1 METDVAMPEAERL
14 HANLARVRSRLADAL
29 ARAGRDADSCRLL
42 AVTKNRTVDQ
52 IEALGRAGQREFGE
66 NRVQEA
72 AAKIPRVEAD
82 ARWHLV
88 GHLQRNKARK
98 ALSLFEII
106 HSVDSIRLL
115 EALAKMADVASRE
128 VEVFF
133 EVNVSGEEAKY
144 GFRPDQVE
152 EACRRARDLPA
163 VKLRGLMTM
172 APFVD
177 DPETVRPVFRSL
189 RELRDRLNDSGA
201 CPEPLAELSMGMTQ
215 DFEVAAEE
223 GATWVRVGTA
233 LFEGNG
239 A

>member
-1 METDVAMPEAERL
+1 MNAEVISADL
-14 HANLARVRSRLADAL
+14 TRVRSRLADAL
-29 ARAGRDADSCRLL
+29 SRAGRPADSCRLL

-72 AAKIPRVEAD
+72 AAKIPQVEAD

-88 GHLQRNKARK
+88 GHLQRNKAGK

-115 EALAKMADVASRE
+115 EALAKAADAASRE

-133 EVNVSGEEAKY
+133 EVNVSGEESKY
-144 GFRPDQVE
+144 GFRPDQAE
-152 EACRRARDLPA
+152 EACRRARDLSG
-163 VKLRGLMTM
+163 VKLTGLMTM

-201 CPEPLAELSMGMTQ
+201 YASPLAELSMGMTQ

-233 LFEGNG
+233 LFEGSG

>member
-1 METDVAMPEAERL
+1 MNAETIS
-14 HANLARVRSRLADAL
+14 ANLARVRSRLADAL
-29 ARAGRDADSCRLL
+29 SRAGRSAGSCRLL

-72 AAKIPRVEAD
+72 AAKIPRVQAD
-82 ARWHLV
+82 AHWHLV

-98 ALSLFEII
+98 ALSLFDVV
-106 HSVDSIRLL
+106 HSVDSTRLL
-115 EALAKMADVASRE
+115 DALGKSCDAMSKR
-128 VEVFF
+128 VEILL
-133 EVNVSGEEAKY
+133 EVNVSGEGSKY

-152 EACRRARDLPA
+152 EACRRARELSG
-163 VKLRGLMTM
+163 VELTGLMTM

-177 DPETVRPVFRSL
+177 DPETIRPVFRSL

-201 CPEPLAELSMGMTQ
+201 YLEPLAELSMGMTQ

-233 LFEGNG
+233 LFEG
-239 A
+239 

>member
-1 METDVAMPEAERL
+1 MNAETID
-14 HANLARVRSRLADAL
+14 ANLARVRSRLADAL
-29 ARAGRDADSCRLL
+29 SRAGRDIDSCRLL

-72 AAKIPRVEAD
+72 AAKIPQVQTD

-98 ALSLFEII
+98 VLSLFEVV
-106 HSVDSIRLL
+106 HSVDSTRLL
-115 EALAKMADVASRE
+115 DALAKACEALSRR
-128 VEVFF
+128 VEILL
-133 EVNVSGEEAKY
+133 EVNVSGEESKY
-144 GFRPDQVE
+144 GFQPDEVE
-152 EACRRARDLPA
+152 EACRRARDLPG
-163 VKLRGLMTM
+163 VGLTGLMTM

-177 DPETVRPVFRSL
+177 DPETVRPVFRDL

-201 CPEPLAELSMGMTQ
+201 YASPLAELSMGMTQ

-233 LFEGNG
+233 LFEGNR